1 MRMGRKH
8 LNLYNTTATR
18 RHWMMLIVWLSCW
31 CLITVNSFLSEKQ
44 NSLATYQTFIRSPTR
59 IQTDTNPSFLQGNWQ
74 VGGLLRRHIWLLA
87 IMIQQIYLSIT
98 NKCTPYVLDSVF
110 LIKRDRLLDFM
121 NILDKKKRWY
131 KLEMKITNK

>member
-1 MRMGRKH
+1 
-8 LNLYNTTATR
+8 
-18 RHWMMLIVWLSCW
+18 MMPIVWLSCW
-31 CLITVNSFLSEKQ
+31 CLITVNSFLSE
-44 NSLATYQTFIRSPTR
+44 NPDSLTTYKTCIGSPAR

-121 NILDKKKRWY
+121 NILDKKK
-131 KLEMKITNK
+131 EMV